1 MGYVPV
7 PKDLSDVK
15 TKVALNM
22 TARQLICFSLAAVV
36 GVPFYLLTKG
46 IIGSDVSAI
55 LMVTIMLPFFFLA
68 MYEKDG
74 LPFEKV
80 VGIIIRQKFIYP
92 AIRPYKTENIYAVID
107 SLVKEEA
114 SGEKEK
120 KTAGKAR
127 HGGKTKP
134 LVANSKKRKQGEKGA

>member
-1 MGYVPV
+1 MAYVSV
-7 PKDLSDVK
+7 PKDLANVK

-22 TARQLICFSLAAVV
+22 TARQLICFSLAAAV

-46 IIGSDVSAI
+46 ILGTDVSAI

-80 VGIIIRQKFIYP
+80 MRNIIRQKFIYP
-92 AIRPYKTENIYAVID
+92 AERPYRTENLYAVMA
-107 SLVKEEA
+107 SRAKEEA

-120 KTAGKAR
+120 KTAGKTR

-134 LVANSKKRKQGEKGA
+134 LVANMEKKKQ